1 MDFMPDAPTA
11 RTLIELQ
18 SVIVTLNG
26 RRALDSVSLLVRA
39 GEHLVLRGGNG
50 AGKSTL
56 LRVLRGEQWPDAPGI
71 PKNPGEL
78 NAPGTGPEADS
89 PIRWFP
95 NGIAETSPLA
105 GRSLCALVGAAQQ
118 ELILAQGWDIS
129 GEDLIFGG
137 LTDAVYV
144 LRPAEGEGEDRELIW
159 ALAGW
164 LGIEPLLE
172 KRVPEFSQGELRLML
187 VARALSR
194 NPGVLLLDE
203 VTDGLDTSARLR
215 LMGVLERVAAVATL
229 VISTHRPETLP
240 QWMCREIRL
249 HSGRILADGPVGSLP
264 PETARWLSSPLG
276 GLTAIPELPMFLP
289 AVHPVEKAVVGTRV
303 VVEDATV
310 FIDRKPVLHNLNWT
324 IEPGENWAVVGS
336 NGAGKSTLLRLLAG
350 DETPAYGGFVQRFLP
365 PLGKEATDLA
375 TIRRGIRLVS
385 DLQQATYG
393 YNVCGEDLV
402 LSGPDNTV
410 GLYRTASPAE
420 QEQAGQCMDLLGV
433 RHLAKRSIRRCST
446 GELRRLLLARALMG
460 EPALL
465 LLDEPCSGLDPAARQ
480 QILTLINEL
489 STRGVQFVLV
499 THHDQDVISAVNRIL
514 DLRDGYATI
523 R

>member
-1 MDFMPDAPTA
+1 MDYMPDAPKT

-18 SVIVTLNG
+18 SVVVTLNG
-26 RRALDSVSLLVRA
+26 RRALDDVSLLVRA

-56 LRVLRGEQWPDAPGI
+56 LRVLRGEQWPDMPVSSEQGTPSSGLAAAP
-71 PKNPGEL
+71 
-78 NAPGTGPEADS
+78 
-89 PIRWFP
+89 PIRWFSH
-95 NGIAETSPLA
+95 GLAETSPLA

-118 ELILAQGWDIS
+118 ELILAQGWDIC

-144 LRPAEGEGEDRELIW
+144 LRPAQGEDRELIW
-159 ALAGW
+159 SIAGW
-164 LGIEPLLE
+164 LGIESLLE

-203 VTDGLDTSARLR
+203 VTDGLDASARIR
-215 LMGVLERVAAVATL
+215 LLEVLERVSGVATL
-229 VISTHRPETLP
+229 VVSTHRPETLP
-240 QWMCREIRL
+240 PWMCREIRL
-249 HSGRILADGPVGSLP
+249 NNGRILADAPMGSLSA
-264 PETARWLSSPLG
+264 ETTLLLSSPVG
-276 GLTAIPELPMFLP
+276 GLTAIPHLPLMLP
-289 AVHPVEKAVVGTRV
+289 EVRTGEKTVGTRV
-303 VVEDATV
+303 IVDKATV
-310 FIDRKPVLHNLNWT
+310 FVDRKPVLHGIDWT

-350 DETPAYGGFVQRFLP
+350 DETPAYGGSVRRFLP
-365 PLGKEATDLA
+365 HNGQQVESTDLA
-375 TIRRGIRLVS
+375 SIRRGIRLVS
-385 DLQQATYG
+385 DMQQATYG

-420 QEQAGQCMDLLGV
+420 QEQAGHCMDLLGV

-465 LLDEPCSGLDPAARQ
+465 LLDEPCSGLDPAARHQ
-480 QILTLINEL
+480 LLALINEL
-489 STRGVQFVLV
+489 STHGVQFVLV
-499 THHDQDVISAVNRIL
+499 THHDQDVISAVHRIL
-514 DLRDGYATI
+514 DLREGYATI